1 MNAKKIFILTL
12 LALVTTALYAQ
23 KGKSEIRFNNEE
35 LPAQVL
41 EYMNRS
47 GDDSRKKENTKAV
60 RIFESDFAQMD
71 VPVKDR
77 LVVIYETAVKLR
89 MRAYPDMYNMV
100 TTMHLYY
107 AEGQNF
113 DAWVSSIELLQ
124 SRNKKVKDVTDFVN
138 FSQQLI
144 ADRTLYKS
152 PSSMWQA
159 QPGTPYRLKVEDK
172 EILVDL
178 QGPFELYYSSGRDNG
193 TIYGTSGLYSY
204 FDNKWQGK
212 GGRLNWDR
220 TGLPTTTCWAVLD
233 KYEAV
238 LRFPKFTADSVSFT
252 HTTYFQQPILGRVE
266 EALSAKVDPDR
277 YQFPK
282 FRSYQTDF
290 FMKDI
295 LEGVDYQGSFMMRG
309 SKFVT
314 SDPQNPATLLF
325 YRNGEKFIAVRSP
338 KFTITSSRF
347 STEKASVKIYVGDD
361 SICNNGITVRYS
373 VADKAVI
380 LINDDKRNFYSP
392 YSNSYHNLDMYCEQI
407 VWKKDGDIVDFS
419 MLVEPGAR
427 SFATFESRNYYSAA
441 KYRQIQGI
449 DEVSPSQRV
458 FRYMQSRGGIY
469 EFYVDEFAAHI
480 HMDISQA
487 KLMIHNLAK
496 SGLVLFDET
505 DGMVYVQDKL
515 LDYERA
521 RAKSAKSDYDAITLS
536 SEASGR
542 NARLDL
548 NSKDLHIAGVSKFI
562 VSDSQRV
569 AIFPRNGDI
578 TVKKNREI
586 AFSGRVNVGRFVMY
600 VTDADFSYEKFSLD
614 LPKIDSLYFAV
625 TDFLDP
631 TKDHIVYTPLFNLV
645 GNIQI
650 DSPDNRTG
658 LKRNK
663 EAGYPIFNSL
673 QDSYVYY
680 DRADIYNG
688 TYKRDKFYYTLKPF
702 TIKRLMDFKTD
713 SLMFNGSLTSAGIFP
728 EIVEPLKVQ
737 RDYSLGFTIQTPEG
751 GYEAYGGKG
760 HYTSTISLSYQ
771 GLRGD
776 GRVDYLSS
784 TINSKNIVFM
794 PDSMIAVSDNY
805 TLREEGNFPDVR
817 IGHAKQNWYPYA
829 DSMLVSQLPKGKP
842 FKMYHDNAELHGQL
856 IVKPSGA
863 FGRGKIVIQ
872 EGTLESD
879 RFELL
884 PLETNAQVASFTLY
898 SEVHDNLAFSA
909 TNLKAHVDYETRRAE
924 FTANAAMERTQL
936 PVVQYVAYID
946 KVAWEIDKKE
956 LDLLNSKSEST
967 MGLEGL
973 ALRERMERPERPGA
987 RYVSTDPKQDSLQF
1001 FAVHGIYRYN
1011 DGDLACRDVFS
1022 INIADAA
1029 VAPRGDTLRV
1039 RAGGKMN
1046 LLQKSQILASRDN
1059 RNHLIY
1065 DADIVVNGAKSYSG
1079 KGYIDYIDEN
1089 EKSQKI
1095 FLSEI
1100 EPNSAGVTVGNGF
1113 ISDSAN
1119 FTLNSAFGFA
1129 GKVRVEADKEFYH
1142 FDGGVRLLHNCV
1154 AGTELGLLAYADYLD
1169 PKNIR
1174 IMVPELPTDWKGQP
1188 ITASILFNKS
1198 TMSPYPAFLT
1208 ADRPA
1213 DNQLLSSF
1221 GMLTYDN
1228 SQQRYIIASEHKLN
1242 DFDNVVGRNL
1252 ILNTRSCTVEGEGP
1266 ISFGAKNGVTSMFIH
1281 GTAKVDP
1288 KDVNACHLNTV
1299 FGFTFPMDAG
1309 VLDAMARNIADD
1321 LRLSPSNP
1329 DNEVLRRTMIY
1340 YMGEL
1345 AGNEAYSS
1353 YVATNQYDKK
1363 PEQFESSILFED
1375 LQWKYSPA
1383 LGYYTN
1389 GVAAL
1394 ASVGKNQIHLNVR
1407 VKAQVYKRGTETYLT
1422 LYIQAAS
1429 DHWYYF
1435 NFEFTTQRM
1444 TVYSSVGEFVDMIK
1458 QIPQEKRMVSGKGG
1472 VGTFSYRVGSSRSEV
1487 QNFLLKMEGGTPLDD
1502 EYDEYDEEDSE
1513 E

>member
-1 MNAKKIFILTL
+1 MKLNKILVFTL
-12 LALVTTALYAQ
+12 LSFVVSVAYAQ
-23 KGKSEIRFNNEE
+23 KGKSEIRFDNEQ

-41 EYMNRS
+41 AYMNQS
-47 GDDSRKKENTKAV
+47 GDDARKKENSKVV
-60 RIFESDFAQMD
+60 RIFENDFSQMETAM
-71 VPVKDR
+71 KDR
-77 LVVIYETAVKLR
+77 LVEIFETAVKLR
-89 MRAYPDMYNMV
+89 MRSYPDLFNLV
-100 TTMHLYY
+100 TTTHLYY
-107 AEGQNF
+107 AEGSNF
-113 DAWVSSIELLQ
+113 EPWVASLELLQ
-124 SRNKKVKDVTDFVN
+124 SRNKKVKDVTDFVS

-152 PSSMWQA
+152 PSSVWQA
-159 QPGTPYRLKVEDK
+159 QPGTPFALKVEEKD
-172 EILVDL
+172 ILVSL
-178 QGPFELYYSSGRDNG
+178 QGPFELYYSSGRDDG
-193 TIYGTSGLYSY
+193 TIYGTSGVYSY
-204 FDNKWQGK
+204 FDNKWQGQ

-220 TGLPTTTCWAVLD
+220 TGLPTTTCWAVLNR
-233 KYEAV
+233 YEAV

-290 FMKDI
+290 FMKNI

-314 SDPQNPATLLF
+314 SDEKNPATLLF
-325 YRNGEKFIAVRSP
+325 YRNGEKFIAVKSP

-347 STEKASVKIYVGDD
+347 ATERASVKIFVGDD

-373 VADKAVI
+373 VADKSVI

-407 VWKKDGDIVDFS
+407 VWKKDGDVVDFS
-419 MLVEPGAR
+419 MLVEPGAK

-441 KYRQIQGI
+441 KYREIQGI

-458 FRYMQSRGGIY
+458 YKYMQLRGGIY

-480 HMDISQA
+480 HMDMSQT

-515 LDYERA
+515 IDYERA

-548 NSKDLHIAGVSKFI
+548 NSKDLHIAGVSKFV

-569 AIFPRNGDI
+569 AIFPKGGAI

-586 AFSGRVNVGRFVMY
+586 TFSGRVNVGRFVMY

-614 LPKIDSLYFAV
+614 LPKIDSLYFSV

-645 GNIQI
+645 GHIQI
-650 DSPDNRTG
+650 DAPDNRTG

-663 EAGYPIFNSL
+663 EVGYPIFNSL

-680 DRADIYNG
+680 DRSDIYNG

-737 RDYSLGFTIQTPEG
+737 RDYSLGFTIKTPAG

-794 PDSMIAVSDNY
+794 PDSMVAVSDNY

-842 FKMYHDNAELHGQL
+842 FKMYHDDAELHGQL

-863 FGRGKIVIQ
+863 FGRGKIVVQ

-884 PLETNAQVASFTLY
+884 PRETNAQVASFKLY
-898 SEVHDNLAFSA
+898 SEVHKNLAFAA
-909 TNLKAHVDYETRRAE
+909 TNLKAHVDYETKRAE

-946 KVAWEIDKKE
+946 KVAWEIDRKE

-973 ALRERMERPERPGA
+973 ALRERMARPERPGA

-1011 DGDLACRDVFS
+1011 DGDLACRDVFT
-1022 INIADAA
+1022 IDIADAA
-1029 VAPRGDTLRV
+1029 VAPRGDTVRV

-1046 LLQKSQILASRDN
+1046 LLQKAQLIASRGN
-1059 RNHLIY
+1059 LAHLFY
-1065 DADIVVNGAKSYSG
+1065 DADIIVNGANAYSG
-1079 KGYIDYIDEN
+1079 KGYIDYVDEN
-1089 EKSQKI
+1089 QKSQKI
-1095 FLSEI
+1095 FMSQI
-1100 EPNSAGVTVGNGF
+1100 EPNANGVTVANGF
-1113 ISDSAN
+1113 VSDSAN

-1129 GKVRVEADKEFYH
+1129 GKVRVEADKQFYH

-1154 AGTELGLLAYADYLD
+1154 AENQLGLLAYADYLD
-1169 PKNIR
+1169 PENIR
-1174 IMVPELPTDWKGQP
+1174 IVVPELPTDWKGQR
-1188 ITASILFNKS
+1188 ITAAILFNKS
-1198 TMSPYPAFLT
+1198 TMAPSPAFLT
-1208 ADRPA
+1208 TERAA
-1213 DNQLLSSF
+1213 DNELLNSF
-1221 GMLTYDN
+1221 GLLTYDN
-1228 SQQRYIIASEHKLN
+1228 DQQRYIIASENKLN
-1242 DFDNVVGRNL
+1242 DFDNAVGRYL
-1252 ILNTRSCTVEGEGP
+1252 SMSTRSCVVEGEGP
-1266 ISFGAKNGVTSMFIH
+1266 ISFGLKQGLTRMFVH
-1281 GTAKVDP
+1281 GTAKADP
-1288 KDVNACHLNTV
+1288 KNVSACELNTV
-1299 FGFTFPMDAG
+1299 FGFSFPMDEG
-1309 VLDAMARNIADD
+1309 VLNAMARNIADD

-1329 DNEVLRRTMIY
+1329 DNDVLRRTMVY
-1340 YMGEL
+1340 YMGET
-1345 AGNEAYSS
+1345 AGNESYGS
-1353 YVATNQYDKK
+1353 YVATNSYDKI
-1363 PEQFESSILFED
+1363 PEQFEHSIFIEN
-1375 LQWKYSPA
+1375 LQWNYSPA
-1383 LGYYTN
+1383 LGYYAN

-1394 ASVGKNQIHLNVR
+1394 AGIGKNQLHLNVR
-1407 VKAQVYKRGTETYLT
+1407 VKAQVYKRGNETYLT
-1422 LYIQAAS
+1422 LYLQPAS

-1435 NFEFTTQRM
+1435 NFEFSTQRM
-1444 TVYSSVGEFVDMIK
+1444 TVYSSVGEFIDLIK
-1458 QIPQEKRMVSGKGG
+1458 QIPPEKRLVSGKGG
-1472 VGTFSYRVGSSRSEV
+1472 VGTFNYRVGTSRSEV
-1487 QNFLLKMEGGTPLDD
+1487 QNFLLKMEGGTPVED
-1502 EYDEYDEEDSE
+1502 EYDEYDDEE
-1513 E
+1513 